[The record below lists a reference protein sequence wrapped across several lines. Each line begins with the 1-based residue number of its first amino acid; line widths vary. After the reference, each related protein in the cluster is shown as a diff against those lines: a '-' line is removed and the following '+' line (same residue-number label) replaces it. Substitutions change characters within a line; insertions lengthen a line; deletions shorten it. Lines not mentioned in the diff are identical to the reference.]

1 MNPRALSR
9 WALAATLA
17 LVAVG
22 GFTRGSGSGFG
33 CSDRWPLCEGGLL
46 GGLLPRAE
54 YHMIVEWSHRWLAA
68 LVGLLAV
75 ATAIASW
82 RRARRWVAWVA
93 VAAVLTIGV
102 QAWVGRLVVVERLDA
117 DLVSLHL
124 AISMTVAALLAVV
137 VVATGTQAQ
146 AQSERAWV
154 ARLGVGAGIIFGVLM
169 LGSLVHNLYIPG
181 WPLTMG
187 SLVPSLSDRNVA
199 IHFVHRVAA
208 AGGLGY
214 LLYLAGAARAHDLYG
229 RWLIDV
235 AVVAFAVNIG
245 LGAAHVFT
253 EVGSSLL
260 VAAHLSLASIALIA
274 LVAATA
280 LTSGAAPPAIVAV
293 ASPGTTSDG
302 TRFTV

>member
-1 MNPRALSR
+1 MNPRNLSR
-9 WALAATLA
+9 WALAATLT

-33 CSDRWPLCEGGLL
+33 CADRWPLCEGGLL
-46 GGLLPRAE
+46 GGLLPRAD

-75 ATAIASW
+75 ATAITCW
-82 RRARRWVAWVA
+82 RKARRWVAWVSAGA
-93 VAAVLTIGV
+93 VAAIGL
-102 QAWVGRLVVVERLDA
+102 QAWVGRLVVAKRLDA

-124 AISMTVAALLAVV
+124 GISMTVAGLLAVV
-137 VVATGTQAQ
+137 VVATGGPARVG
-146 AQSERAWV
+146 AGRSWV
-154 ARLGVGAGIIFGVLM
+154 TRLGVGAGVVFGVLL

-187 SLVPSLSDRNVA
+187 SLVPNLSDRNIA
-199 IHFVHRVAA
+199 IHFIHRVAA

-214 LLYLAGAARAHDLYG
+214 LLYLAAAARVLGHREQFLTDT
-229 RWLIDV
+229 
-235 AVVAFAVNIG
+235 AVLAYAANIG

-253 EVGSSLL
+253 RVDSSLL
-260 VAAHLSLASIALIA
+260 VAAHLGLASVALIA

-280 LTSGAAPPAIVAV
+280 LAAGAALPADTLPV
-293 ASPGTTSDG
+293 SSGNT
-302 TRFTV
+302 